1 MIAIRINR
9 CHLLMRLATRNPVT
23 LTSTSVA
30 SASARPSRP
39 QRFASQK
46 AVESAHP
53 AAPTAPLCDCLKPA
67 VQRTVVK
74 RGATHGRLFWGCSAF
89 NADKKGCS
97 FFKWVG
103 DAPLKPSTAAAAPAG
118 PTCKCGEPSVMLTV
132 SRPGVNFGRTFYRC
146 TNGLVN
152 LGTEAKES
160 CDFFQWIDPVVPAG
174 AAAPDAPPVPAAA
187 AAAADASDAAVPL
200 CSCNKPAVL
209 LRVTKASPN
218 VGRRFLRCADSNCGK
233 FFVWVDV

>member
-1 MIAIRINR
+1 MIGR
-9 CHLLMRLATRNPVT
+9 CRLLMRLATSNAVI
-23 LTSTSVA
+23 STSSTA
-30 SASARPSRP
+30 MAMSSARPSRT
-39 QRFASQK
+39 QSLRRFASQK

-89 NADKKGCS
+89 NNADKKGCS

-118 PTCKCGEPSVMLTV
+118 PACKCGEPSVMLTV

-160 CDFFQWIDPVVPAG
+160 CDFFQWIDPLVPAG
-174 AAAPDAPPVPAAA
+174 AAGPTRLLRLRAPPTRATRPCRCAAA
-187 AAAADASDAAVPL
+187 TSRPCCCV
-200 CSCNKPAVL
+200 
-209 LRVTKASPN
+209 
-218 VGRRFLRCADSNCGK
+218 
-233 FFVWVDV
+233 